1 MSNRSPKRSL
11 LTERKVRS
19 VIREEINTRYGNN
32 LTARQKAMLEE
43 GILQGVKNAL
53 GGIFGVGSAGGKYIA
68 SKVGG
73 IGANIA
79 KAADGIKTAYASGQL
94 DAAKKAF
101 NDLATKTNAA
111 GEQLVAMF
119 IKAKVTVPSEL
130 KEFETPNAKKEAE
143 AIPAAPAAATPAAPA
158 APAAATPAAA
168 PAAAPPAAAMEE
180 SLRRKY
186 RLGLISLNEYN
197 MKRRR

>member
-32 LTARQKAMLEE
+32 LTARQKVMLEE

-73 IGANIA
+73 IGANIT
-79 KAADGIKTAYASGQL
+79 KAVDGVKKAYATGQL
-94 DAAKKAF
+94 GPAIKAF
-101 NDLATKTNAA
+101 NQLQVDTDKA
-111 GEQLVAMF
+111 GVALVAMH
-119 IKAKVTVPSEL
+119 IKAKQNIPAGLE
-130 KEFETPNAKKEAE
+130 KYKNDAETEAK
-143 AIPAAPAAATPAAPA
+143 AIPAEPAAATATPGAPA
-158 APAAATPAAA
+158 VTA
-168 PAAAPPAAAMEE
+168 E

>member
-11 LTERKVRS
+11 LTERNVRS

-53 GGIFGVGSAGGKYIA
+53 GGIFGVGSAAGKYIA

-73 IGANIA
+73 IGANIT
-79 KAADGIKTAYASGQL
+79 KAVDGVKKAYAAGEL
-94 DAAKKAF
+94 EPAAKAF
-101 NDLATKTNAA
+101 NQLQDDIDKAGIALA
-111 GEQLVAMF
+111 AMY
-119 IKAKVTVPSEL
+119 IKAKQKLPDAIE
-130 KEFETPNAKKEAE
+130 KYRKYAEPEAK
-143 AIPAAPAAATPAAPA
+143 AIPGDPAAPAPAATPAATPAAPA
-158 APAAATPAAA
+158 AVTT
-168 PAAAPPAAAMEE
+168 E

-186 RLGLISLNEYN
+186 LLGLISLNEYN
-197 MKRRR
+197 IKRRR